1 MAPSSKKRVAWLSVA
16 SNTLLTAG
24 KLAAGL
30 ITGSVSILSE
40 AAHSA
45 IDLVASAIATFS
57 VHVAERPPDSDHQ
70 YGHEK
75 IENVSGVIEGLL
87 IFGAAGWIIYE
98 AVDKFRHGVEL
109 RHLGPGVAVM
119 AVSAVMNMVVATLLR
134 RTGLSE
140 RSVALEADAAHLYT
154 DVYTSAG
161 VFAGLVAISAGRRF
175 FDLDLAWLDPVIAIG
190 VALLILHAA
199 YRITRKSFQPLMD
212 VAASPEEMKTI
223 REAMREYEERG
234 VDFHKLRSRRAGGS
248 LYIDLH
254 MGCRPGVTL
263 EQGHAVSHQ
272 LKARIEEAL
281 PGARVLVH
289 VEPSRRTLVLA
300 PDDERLHCI
309 NEELLRDQRVCE
321 IKDLTAQ
328 LYGGEIRLEAELCLV
343 PEVTLAESSALVN
356 GLKARLAACVP
367 GITETVLKIRPGGG
381 WQSAI
386 HEDDKAM
393 IRKLVGEHESAFA
406 GIHELKVS
414 SSGGRHQV
422 RIRLGVPRLLPVD
435 DAYAIGRHIEDDIQ
449 ELFPEGAEID
459 VHIEP
464 CDKNCKACSAAC
476 PEKLR
481 DPRRDSAHS

>member
-30 ITGSVSILSE
+30 LTGSVSILSE

-45 IDLVASAIATFS
+45 IDLIASGIAAYS
-57 VHVAERPPDSDHQ
+57 VHAADRPPDSDHQ

-87 IFGAAGWIIYE
+87 IFGAAGWIISE

-109 RHLGPGVAVM
+109 KHLGPGLAVM
-119 AVSAVMNMVVATLLR
+119 AMSAVVNLVVATLLR
-134 RTGLSE
+134 RTGRRE

-161 VFAGLVAISAGRRF
+161 VFAGLATISLGRRF
-175 FDLDLAWLDPVIAIG
+175 FDADLAWLDPVIAIG
-190 VALLILHAA
+190 VALLI
-199 YRITRKSFQPLMD
+199 MD
-212 VAASPEEMKTI
+212 VAASAEELSAIQK
-223 REAMREYEERG
+223 AMDEFAGQG
-234 VDFHKLRSRRAGGS
+234 VDFHKLRTRRAGGS
-248 LYIDLH
+248 LYVDLH
-254 MGCRPGVTL
+254 MGFRPGVSL
-263 EQGHAVSHQ
+263 EQGHGISHA
-272 LKARIEEAL
+272 LKARIEEKL
-281 PGARVLVH
+281 PGAHVLVH
-289 VEPSRRTLVLA
+289 VEPSKRTAVLP
-300 PDDERLHCI
+300 PDDGRLRCI
-309 NEELLRDQRVCE
+309 NEELLRDERVCE
-321 IKDLTAQ
+321 VKDLTAW

-343 PEVTLAESSALVN
+343 PEVTLAESSVLVN
-356 GLKARLAACVP
+356 DLKARLTACVP
-367 GITETVLKIRPGGG
+367 EVKETVLKIRPGGG

-386 HEDDKAM
+386 HDDDKAL
-393 IRKLVGEHESAFA
+393 IKKLVGEHESAFA

-414 SSGGRHQV
+414 SSGGRHHV
-422 RIRLGVPRLLPVD
+422 HIRLGVPRLLPVD

-476 PEKLR
+476 PEKIGSSR
-481 DPRRDSAHS
+481 SRADHDKSERS